1 MAFLTSKA
9 ALPKGRF
16 LVEADDMPSISFKM
30 AEGLK
35 MGVTISRYLDGMDQ
49 EAMLKFGKSEY
60 DNLVL
65 TAGEALE
72 SLQPWYQW
80 YDAIRN
86 ASANGGL
93 VGEDL
98 MKTIDVVCQR
108 DDGSTAL
115 TVRNELSLLASIEMD
130 SRDADSADTAV
141 DKMEVAVT
149 RRNVIFGS
157 GTA

>member
-1 MAFLTSKA
+1 MTILSATA
-9 ALPKGRF
+9 AMPKGRF
-16 LVEADDMPSISFKM
+16 RIDADDMPSISFKM

-35 MGVTISRYLDGMDQ
+35 LGVAISRYMDGTDQ
-49 EAMLKFGKSEY
+49 EAMLNFGKAEY

-80 YDAIRN
+80 QDSILN
-86 ASANGGL
+86 ATQNGGL

-98 MKTIDVVCQR
+98 MKTIDVVCER
-108 DDGSTAL
+108 NDGSTAM
-115 TVRNELSLLASIEMD
+115 TIRHELCLLMSIELD

-141 DKMEVAVT
+141 DKMEIAVT
-149 RRNVIFGS
+149 RRRIIFGD
-157 GTA
+157 GTG